1 MRIDTLSII
10 NFKNIREQRLELVEG
25 INCFVGNNGAGK
37 TNILDAV
44 HYLSLAKSMYS
55 ISDAQSITH
64 NEEFFLLDGSFSH
77 DDSREEQVVCSYT
90 RRAGKTLKRNGKEY
104 DKLSEH
110 VGHFPIVIVSPA
122 DSALISDAAEERRR
136 YLNRLI
142 SQLDRGYLTAIVR
155 YNAALQERNT
165 LLKSNPSEEMLLI
178 YDTMLT
184 STAETIFTRRSEII
198 NELRPL
204 VQQYYNMLAEERESV
219 NIEYRSELQRAP
231 LMELLLQSRKR
242 DFVNEH
248 TTCGIHRDDMLLHIG
263 EFPLRKYGSQGQQK
277 SFLIALKLAE
287 YTMLARHMQERPI
300 LLLDDL
306 FDKLDMGR
314 VAQLLKLVSGDIF
327 GQILITDCNKH
338 RLERT
343 LGEAGAEY
351 KLFNICDGGV
361 QQ

>member
-10 NFKNIREQRLELVEG
+10 NFKNIREQRLELSEG

-64 NEEFFLLDGSFSH
+64 NEEFFLLDGTFH
-77 DDSREEQVVCSYT
+77 RDDTREEQVVCSYT

-142 SQLDRGYLTAIVR
+142 SQLDRGYLAAIVR

-165 LLKSNPSEEMLLI
+165 LLKSKYI
-178 YDTMLT
+178 
-184 STAETIFTRRSEII
+184 IFFII
-198 NELRPL
+198 FIIR
-204 VQQYYNMLAEERESV
+204 
-219 NIEYRSELQRAP
+219 
-231 LMELLLQSRKR
+231 
-242 DFVNEH
+242 
-248 TTCGIHRDDMLLHIG
+248 
-263 EFPLRKYGSQGQQK
+263 
-277 SFLIALKLAE
+277 
-287 YTMLARHMQERPI
+287 
-300 LLLDDL
+300 L
-306 FDKLDMGR
+306 FG
-314 VAQLLKLVSGDIF
+314 
-327 GQILITDCNKH
+327 
-338 RLERT
+338 
-343 LGEAGAEY
+343 
-351 KLFNICDGGV
+351 
-361 QQ
+361 